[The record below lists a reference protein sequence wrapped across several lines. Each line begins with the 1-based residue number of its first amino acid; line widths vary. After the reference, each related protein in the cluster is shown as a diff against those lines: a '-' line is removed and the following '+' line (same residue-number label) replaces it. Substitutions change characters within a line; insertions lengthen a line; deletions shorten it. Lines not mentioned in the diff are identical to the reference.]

1 MIGIFTKIYYF
12 FTIYFILIIFIQDE
26 DFSSIYTEEE
36 PDQLFALPPI
46 RDEWRTLFDLFDPEG
61 FGEIPLAD
69 FELALE
75 SREFITHIS
84 PGKLIILK
92 DKLLAHRQ
100 MGDSAITFQE
110 FVNTLSGKR
119 TLSFK
124 CAVHSKDKQVCMY
137 IVIFNGIFHLWG

>member
-1 MIGIFTKIYYF
+1 M
-12 FTIYFILIIFIQDE
+12 QDE

-36 PDQLFALPPI
+36 QPDQLFALPPI

-124 CAVHSKDKQVCMY
+124 CAVHSKDKQVCICIYCM
-137 IVIFNGIFHLWG
+137 